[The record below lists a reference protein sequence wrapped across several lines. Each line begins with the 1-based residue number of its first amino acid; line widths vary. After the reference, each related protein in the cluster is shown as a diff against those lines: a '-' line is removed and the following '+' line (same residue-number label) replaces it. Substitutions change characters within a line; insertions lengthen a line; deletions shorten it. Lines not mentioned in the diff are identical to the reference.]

1 MSDSDSLKGSTEA
14 IGSILGRIPGGLFV
28 VTWQE
33 EAVDKTMLTSWLTQ
47 AGFNPPA
54 ISIAV
59 GTGRRFLSSIGDGDF
74 RFVVNVLS
82 ENQRRLL
89 GKFGKPPA
97 IEGEPFAGINIRRSP
112 CGAGIL
118 QDSVGW
124 MECKARPVFLPAGPE
139 QSSGDHAIV
148 VADILAGEI
157 SSADQ
162 PIVHLRKSGLHY

>member
-1 MSDSDSLKGSTEA
+1 MSDSDSLEGSTEA

-33 EAVDKTMLTSWLTQ
+33 EDVDKTMLTSWLMQ

-59 GTGRRFLSSIGDGDF
+59 GTGRRFLSLIGKADF

-82 ENQRRLL
+82 ENQRSLL

-97 IEGEPFAGINIRRSP
+97 IEAEPFSGIDIRRSP

-118 QDSVGW
+118 QNSVGW
-124 MECKARPVFLPAGPE
+124 MECKARPVFLSAGPE
-139 QSSGDHAIV
+139 QNSGDHAIV
-148 VADILAGEI
+148 VANVLTAEI
-157 SSADQ
+157 SSVDQ

>member
-1 MSDSDSLKGSTEA
+1 MSDNDFQESSSEV
-14 IGSILGRIPGGLFV
+14 IGSILGRIPSGLFV

-33 EAVDKTMLTSWLTQ
+33 EAIDKTMLTSWLMQ

-59 GTGRRFLSSIGDGDF
+59 GDGRRFLSAVGSGNF
-74 RFVVNVLS
+74 RFVINVLS
-82 ENQRRLL
+82 ENQRSLL

-97 IEGEPFAGINIRRSP
+97 RDDEPFSGLDIRRSP

-118 QDSVGW
+118 RDSVGW
-124 MECKARPVFLPAGPE
+124 MECRARPAFLPAATE
-139 QSSGDHAIV
+139 QSNGDHAIV
-148 VADILAGEI
+148 VADVLAAER
-157 SSADQ
+157 SSEGT

>member
-33 EAVDKTMLTSWLTQ
+33 EAVDKTMLTSWLMQ

-59 GTGRRFLSSIGDGDF
+59 GNGRHFLAAVGSGNF
-74 RFVVNVLS
+74 QFVVNVLS

-97 IEGEPFAGINIRRSP
+97 IEGEPFAGINIWRSP

-118 QDSVGW
+118 QESVGW

-148 VADILAGEI
+148 VADILTGEV
-157 SSADQ
+157 SSTDQ

>member
-1 MSDSDSLKGSTEA
+1 MSESNSLKGSNEA

-33 EAVDKTMLTSWLTQ
+33 EAVDKTMLTSWLMQ

-59 GTGRRFLSSIGDGDF
+59 GSGRRFLSSIGEEDF

-82 ENQRRLL
+82 ENQRSLI
-89 GKFGKPPA
+89 GKFGKPPTKKD
-97 IEGEPFAGINIRRSP
+97 EPFFGLDIGRSP

-118 QDSVGW
+118 QGSVGW
-124 MECKARPVFLPAGPE
+124 MECSARPAFLPAGSE
-139 QSSGDHAIV
+139 QGSGDHAIV
-148 VADILAGEI
+148 VADVLTAEI
-157 SSADQ
+157 SSTDQ